1 MNRKLEITIGILIVL
16 VFTLVIGKNV
26 FALSTDE
33 SKGIDKL
40 NKAID
45 NLDIK
50 YLEKHIEIE
59 DYSSPL
65 STEDIERIA
74 LLLKDEYINLNN
86 YYNQR
91 DSNIYVK
98 ADGKENLLFDKY
110 VLVLKPYRL
119 VLDAD
124 IEGAEVYL
132 DGTKI
137 GKIDD
142 DHYFEYKSTL
152 PGKHKI
158 ELKYKGEYVDLET
171 QEDILIYDNYT
182 SEIFHSM
189 YLNGEYIWI
198 DCNYYDAK
206 LFVNDKD
213 TGKTIRDIEYF
224 GPIPLDGSIVLQ
236 AKLETDY
243 GVLESEKVTI
253 DDDYGSVYLE
263 LIEEEEEEVE
273 LVEDIYDD
281 YFLPVM
287 DLLPEFIMDYENNMV
302 SAINNKDFD
311 FVKPCLLEGSPL
323 YESQKGLVKN
333 LNEKGITEELLYY
346 EILDVGEIV
355 NNSLEVKVYEKHN
368 VISPDGSEKVTEYVW
383 IYTVVFENNN
393 LWLSNIRE

>member
-40 NKAID
+40 NKAIE

-98 ADGKENLLFDKY
+98 VDGKEKLIFDKY

-263 LIEEEEEEVE
+263 LIEEEEVE

-281 YFLPVM
+281 YFLPVT

-302 SAINNKDFD
+302 SAINNNDFD

>member
-16 VFTLVIGKNV
+16 VFTLIIGKNV

-40 NKAID
+40 NKAIE

-98 ADGKENLLFDKY
+98 VDGKEKLIFDKY

-243 GVLESEKVTI
+243 GVLESEKVT
-253 DDDYGSVYLE
+253 
-263 LIEEEEEEVE
+263 
-273 LVEDIYDD
+273 
-281 YFLPVM
+281 
-287 DLLPEFIMDYENNMV
+287 
-302 SAINNKDFD
+302 
-311 FVKPCLLEGSPL
+311 
-323 YESQKGLVKN
+323 
-333 LNEKGITEELLYY
+333 
-346 EILDVGEIV
+346 
-355 NNSLEVKVYEKHN
+355 
-368 VISPDGSEKVTEYVW
+368 EYVW